1 METTNAFALV
11 KELGKFDISLKI
23 CGFTLMIDVIGLL
36 PLSDGFRESKLL
48 SSAVILAPGNCCF
61 SFSTFFVGVVSEVF
75 YKTEYASLSSVPI
88 PVRKKQ
94 SVEMQE
100 MIDLG
105 IVIKSS
111 EVQKLVKEVIKKI
124 TR

>member
-61 SFSTFFVGVVSEVF
+61 SFSTFFSVLSAEEVV
-75 YKTEYASLSSVPI
+75 T
-88 PVRKKQ
+88 KKLALPLDKAW
-94 SVEMQE
+94 EN
-100 MIDLG
+100 
-105 IVIKSS
+105 KY
-111 EVQKLVKEVIKKI
+111 
-124 TR
+124 

>member
-1 METTNAFALV
+1 MTVGGSVET
-11 KELGKFDISLKI
+11 
-23 CGFTLMIDVIGLL
+23 
-36 PLSDGFRESKLL
+36 REVAS
-48 SSAVILAPGNCCF
+48 
-61 SFSTFFVGVVSEVF
+61 FVGVVSEVF

-111 EVQKLVKEVIKKI
+111 EVQKLVKEVILKNNI
-124 TR
+124 I